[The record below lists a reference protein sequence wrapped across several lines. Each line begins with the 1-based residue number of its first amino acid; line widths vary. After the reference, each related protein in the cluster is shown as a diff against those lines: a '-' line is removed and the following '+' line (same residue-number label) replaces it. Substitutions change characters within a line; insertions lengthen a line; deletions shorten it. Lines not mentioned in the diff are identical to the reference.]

1 MPNEQPEMT
10 QQTAG
15 MKILDKK
22 LDGYYS
28 KNNDLLAANE
38 LTVTIT
44 LAEYRELIG
53 NTAKYSLEIEKLD
66 RELTIVK
73 KKLEA
78 TKADLEH
85 VRGLIAIK
93 QASASCGEEPQ
104 DAQES

>member
-15 MKILDKK
+15 VKILDKK
-22 LDGYYS
+22 LDGFYS

-53 NTAKYSLEIEKLD
+53 NTAKYSLEIEKRD
-66 RELTIVK
+66 RELATLK
-73 KKLEA
+73 QNLSN

-93 QASASCGEEPQ
+93 QVPDSFVEDHRDE
-104 DAQES
+104 QEN

>member
-15 MKILDKK
+15 MKVLDKK
-22 LDGYYS
+22 LDAYYS

-53 NTAKYSLEIEKLD
+53 NASKSSLEIEKRD
-66 RELTIVK
+66 HEIT
-73 KKLEA
+73 KLKQDLES
-78 TKADLEH
+78 TKADLGRIHE
-85 VRGLIAIK
+85 LIAIK
-93 QASASCGEEPQ
+93 RPDPSEDTQNV
-104 DAQES
+104 QED

>member
-15 MKILDKK
+15 MKVLDKK

-28 KNNDLLAANE
+28 KNTDFLAANE

-44 LAEYRELIG
+44 LAEYRALIASD
-53 NTAKYSLEIEKLD
+53 AKHSLEMEKHD
-66 RELTIVK
+66 REISRLK
-73 KKLEA
+73 QELGS

-85 VRGLIAIK
+85 VRELIAIK
-93 QASASCGEEPQ
+93 QPPLNEVNDDEEN
-104 DAQES
+104 

>member
-1 MPNEQPEMT
+1 MPNEQPEIA

-44 LAEYRELIG
+44 LAEYRQLLA
-53 NTAKYSLEIEKLD
+53 TDAKYSLEVEKRD
-66 RELTIVK
+66 REISSLLR
-73 KKLEA
+73 KLAA
-78 TKADLEH
+78 TTADLEH
-85 VRGLIAIK
+85 VRELISIK
-93 QASASCGEEPQ
+93 QPEPSEANENVK
-104 DAQES
+104 D